1 MFGYINKT
9 RDNMWK
15 QCSREKFEELIS
27 SDHVHEILAD
37 VRSGNKKRK
46 VELPAFIFGGELDAE
61 LYEKHVSECQ
71 QRGEKPR
78 GSRCEEFLKPTGM
91 FIMDFDRTEGDPRVL
106 FDKFVATMEKHQI
119 PLKDILGEGNKTS
132 QGHGLRLVLK
142 GRPGSTIEADQKWI
156 SELMAEPIDEVCKDF
171 SRLSYCPC
179 KEDIYYID
187 YDLLFGAP
195 LDGIYEKCKNA
206 KMQECKDIKMQA
218 CKNAKMQ
225 ECKNEELQ
233 GNSQSSI
240 LNSQL
245 KERCAR
251 LNKELVVKS
260 LEEQM
265 GGAPKHGG
273 RNTFIYAM
281 ACHLAHIYGKDP
293 QELSA
298 IVPTYGETIARWQ
311 SSIKSACNSFKD
323 DSKVPDVLI
332 RALAVAEKR
341 QKLEDKEEEEEKN
354 DEPKMP
360 AVLPPLVAHLVSNV
374 PDIYKPAVAT
384 AIFPPLGAHLGGVTS
399 RYIDNV
405 PHEAAFMCVLMAIMS
420 SGKSCVN
427 KPIEYILA
435 DIVQRDN
442 INRQREQEWKDK
454 LATKGA
460 NKDKPQRPDDLCVQ
474 VLVPDM
480 TNAAFVQRLKDANGK
495 FLYTCMDE
503 IELLDQLKTSA
514 RGQQVS
520 QIIRLA
526 FDCGTYGQERV
537 GSLSVNA
544 RVKVKWNWNASTT
557 ILKGQD
563 YFRKALMDG
572 TLSRLNFCTINVKR
586 GGELPVFG
594 TYDEHFAEVLK
605 PYIDHLNEA
614 RGEVYCQE
622 ARALIEKMMEETKDL
637 YAMNEDPSY
646 EIMSYRGLVIA
657 FLKAVVLYIAHGYE
671 WSQEIEDFVRW
682 SYKYD
687 MWCKMSFFGEKMLMD
702 LRREDFVRK
711 SGPRNML
718 EMLPEEFTE
727 SDVVDV
733 RLSVG
738 KDGKAKQMIA
748 NWLFRRLICLNKK
761 GGFKKVR

>member
-1 MFGYINKT
+1 
-9 RDNMWK
+9 
-15 QCSREKFEELIS
+15 
-27 SDHVHEILAD
+27 
-37 VRSGNKKRK
+37 
-46 VELPAFIFGGELDAE
+46 
-61 LYEKHVSECQ
+61 
-71 QRGEKPR
+71 
-78 GSRCEEFLKPTGM
+78 
-91 FIMDFDRTEGDPRVL
+91 
-106 FDKFVATMEKHQI
+106 ME
-119 PLKDILGEGNKTS
+119 
-132 QGHGLRLVLK
+132 
-142 GRPGSTIEADQKWI
+142 
-156 SELMAEPIDEVCKDF
+156 EPIDEVCKDF

-187 YDLLFGAP
+187 YEMLFGGP
-195 LDGIYEKCKNA
+195 YSGIYDSKLKIVPSPNLSQGERDAQPNC
-206 KMQECKDIKMQA
+206 
-218 CKNAKMQ
+218 
-225 ECKNEELQ
+225 EL
-233 GNSQSSI
+233 SI
-240 LNSQL
+240 VNCELNPLNVQL
-245 KERCAR
+245 KERIAP
-251 LNKELVVKS
+251 LNKELVVKA

-273 RNTFIYAM
+273 RNSFIYAM

-311 SSIKSACNSFKD
+311 SSIKSACKSFKD
-323 DSKVPDVLI
+323 DSRIPDVLM
-332 RALAVAEKR
+332 RAVAVAEMR
-341 QKLEDKEEEEEKN
+341 QKLEDKEEDEEKN
-354 DEPKMP
+354 DEPKLP
-360 AVLPPLVAHLVSNV
+360 AVLPPLVAHLTSNV

-384 AIFPPLGAHLGGVTS
+384 AIFPPLGAHLGGVTY

-405 PHEAAFMCVLMAIMS
+405 PHEAAFMCVLMAMMS

-427 KPIEYILA
+427 MPIEYIMA
-435 DIVQRDN
+435 DIVERDKV
-442 INRQREQEWKDK
+442 NRQREQEWKDK
-454 LATKGA
+454 SATRGA
-460 NKDKPQRPDDLCVQ
+460 NKDKPQRPEDLCIQ
-474 VLVPDM
+474 MLVADM
-480 TNAAFVQRLKDANGK
+480 TNAAFVQRLQDANGK
-495 FLYTCMDE
+495 FLYTRMDE

-526 FDCGTYGQERV
+526 FDCGEYGQERV
-537 GSLSVNA
+537 GNQSVNA
-544 RVKVKWNWNASTT
+544 HVKVKWNWNASTT

-563 YFRKALMDG
+563 YFRKGLMDG

-586 GGELPVFG
+586 GADLPIFG

-622 ARALIEKMMEETKDL
+622 ARTLIEKMMEETKDL
-637 YAMNEDPSY
+637 FAMNEDPSY
-646 EIMSYRGLVIA
+646 EILSYRGLVTA
-657 FLKAVVLYIAHGYE
+657 FLKAMVLYIAHGYE

-687 MWCKMSFFGEKMLMD
+687 MWCKMSFFGEKMLLD

-711 SGPRNML
+711 KGPRNML

-738 KDGKAKQMIA
+738 KDGKAKQMIS
-748 NWLFRRLICLNKK
+748 NWLFRRLICLNKD

>member
-1 MFGYINKT
+1 MFGYVNKT
-9 RDNMWK
+9 RDNKWK
-15 QCSREKFEELIS
+15 ECSREKFDELINS
-27 SDHVHEILAD
+27 EHVREILAD

-46 VELPAFIFGGELDAE
+46 VELPAFIFGGELDAK
-61 LYEKHVSECQ
+61 LYEKHVAECL

-132 QGHGLRLVLK
+132 LGHGLRLVLK

-187 YDLLFGAP
+187 YDLLFGGP
-195 LDGIYEKCKNA
+195 YSGIYDSKLKIENGELK
-206 KMQECKDIKMQA
+206 IKPA
-218 CKNAKMQ
+218 DESVAESNP
-225 ECKNEELQ
+225 
-233 GNSQSSI
+233 QSI
-240 LNSQL
+240 

-360 AVLPPLVAHLVSNV
+360 AVLPPLVAHLTSNV
-374 PDIYKPAVAT
+374 PAIYKPAVAT

-460 NKDKPQRPDDLCVQ
+460 NKDKPKRPDDLCVQ

-557 ILKGQD
+557 IQKGQD
-563 YFRKALMDG
+563 YFRKGLMDG

-586 GGELPVFG
+586 GAELPVFG

-622 ARALIEKMMEETKDL
+622 ARALVEKMMEETKDL

-646 EIMSYRGLVIA
+646 EIMSYRALVIA

-671 WSQEIEDFVRW
+671 WSKEIEDFVRW

>member
-15 QCSREKFEELIS
+15 QCSHEKFEELINS
-27 SDHVHEILAD
+27 NQVHEILAD
-37 VRSGNKKRK
+37 VRSGNVKRK
-46 VELPAFIFGGELDAE
+46 VELPAFIFSGELDAE
-61 LYEKHVSECQ
+61 LYDKHVTECQ

-106 FDKFVATMEKHQI
+106 FDKFVATMEKYQI
-119 PLKDILGEGNKTS
+119 PLKDILATGHKTAK
-132 QGHGLRLVLK
+132 GLGLRLVLK

-156 SELMAEPIDEVCKDF
+156 SELMEEPIDEVCKDF

-195 LDGIYEKCKNA
+195 YEGIYS
-206 KMQECKDIKMQA
+206 
-218 CKNAKMQ
+218 
-225 ECKNEELQ
+225 KNEGGKMEEEE
-233 GNSQSSI
+233 SFPVQSPEVRRMMNQI
-240 LNSQL
+240 KLN
-245 KERCAR
+245 AR
-251 LNKELVVKS
+251 VDQLNKELVVKA

-273 RNTFIYAM
+273 RNTFIFAM

-311 SSIKSACNSFKD
+311 SSIKSACKSFKD
-323 DSKVPDVLI
+323 DSRIPDVLM

-341 QKLEDKEEEEEKN
+341 QKLENKEEEEEVD
-354 DEPKMP
+354 DEPPMP
-360 AVLPPLVAHLVSNV
+360 AILPPLVAHLTSNV
-374 PDIYKPAVAT
+374 PDIYKPSVAS
-384 AIFPPLGAHLGGVTS
+384 AIFPPLGAHLGGVTF
-399 RYIDNV
+399 RYVDNV
-405 PHEAAFMCVLMAIMS
+405 IHEAAFMCVLMAMMS

-427 KPIEYILA
+427 MPIEYIMA
-435 DIVQRDN
+435 DIIERDKV
-442 INRQREQEWKDK
+442 NRQREQEWKDK

-460 NKDKPQRPDDLCVQ
+460 NKDKPQRPEELCIQ
-474 VLVPDM
+474 VLVSDM

-495 FLYTCMDE
+495 FLYTKMDE
-503 IELLDQLKTSA
+503 IELLDQLKTTA

-526 FDCGTYGQERV
+526 FDCGEYGQERV
-537 GSLSVNA
+537 GSQSVNA
-544 RVKVKWNWNASTT
+544 HVKVKWNWNASTT

-563 YFRKALMDG
+563 YFRKGLMDG
-572 TLSRLNFCTINVKR
+572 TLSRLNFCTIKAKR
-586 GGELPVFG
+586 GAELPVFG

-614 RGEVYCQE
+614 RGEVECPE
-622 ARALIEKMMEETKDL
+622 ARALIVKMMEETKDL
-637 YAMNEDPSY
+637 VAMNEDASY
-646 EIMSYRGLVIA
+646 EIMSYRALVIA
-657 FLKAVVLYIAHGYE
+657 FLKAMVLYIAHGYE
-671 WSQEIEDFVRW
+671 WSKEIEDFVRW
-682 SYKYD
+682 SYRYD
-687 MWCKMSFFGEKMLMD
+687 MWCKMSFFGEKMLLD

-718 EMLPEEFTE
+718 EMLPDEFTE

-761 GGFKKVR
+761 GGFRKVK

>member
-9 RDNMWK
+9 RDNKWK
-15 QCSREKFEELIS
+15 ECSREKFEELINS
-27 SDHVHEILAD
+27 NQVHEILAD
-37 VRSGNKKRK
+37 VRSGNVKRK
-46 VELPAFIFGGELDAE
+46 VELPAFIFSGELDAE
-61 LYEKHVSECQ
+61 LYDKHVAECL

-78 GSRCEEFLKPTGM
+78 GSRCEEFLKPTGLFM
-91 FIMDFDRTEGDPRVL
+91 MDFDRTEGDPRVL
-106 FDKFVATMEKHQI
+106 FDKFVATMEKHRI
-119 PLKDILGEGNKTS
+119 LLKDILATGNKTAK
-132 QGHGLRLVLK
+132 GLGLRLVLK

-156 SELMAEPIDEVCKDF
+156 SELMEEPIDEVCKDF

-187 YDLLFGAP
+187 YDLLFGGP
-195 LDGIYEKCKNA
+195 YSGIYDSKLKIENGELK
-206 KMQECKDIKMQA
+206 IKPA
-218 CKNAKMQ
+218 DESVAESNP
-225 ECKNEELQ
+225 
-233 GNSQSSI
+233 QSSI

-251 LNKELVVKS
+251 LDKELVVKS

-298 IVPTYGETIARWQ
+298 IIPTYGESIPRWQ

-323 DSKVPDVLI
+323 DSKVPDVLM
-332 RALAVAEKR
+332 RALAVAEKV
-341 QKLEDKEEEEEKN
+341 QKVGNKVEGNKEEVLN
-354 DEPKMP
+354 QEPP
-360 AVLPPLVAHLVSNV
+360 LPPILPPLVAHLTSNV

-384 AIFPPLGAHLGGVTS
+384 AIFPPLGAHLGDVS
-399 RYIDNV
+399 FRYIDNV
-405 PHEAAFMCVLMAIMS
+405 IHEAAFMCVLMALMS

-427 KPIEYILA
+427 KPIEYIMA
-435 DIVQRDN
+435 DIVERDN
-442 INRQREQEWKDK
+442 VNRQREQEWKNK
-454 LATKGA
+454 MNTKGA
-460 NKDKPQRPDDLCVQ
+460 NKDKPERPDDLCVQ

-480 TNAAFVQRLKDANGK
+480 TNAAFVQRLQDAKGK
-495 FLYTCMDE
+495 FLYTRMDE
-503 IELLDQLKTSA
+503 IELLDQLKTSS

-526 FDCGTYGQERV
+526 FDCGEYGQERV
-537 GSLSVNA
+537 GNQSVNA

-563 YFRKALMDG
+563 YFHKGIMDG
-572 TLSRLNFCTINVKR
+572 TLSRLNFCTITLKR

-594 TYDEHFAEVLK
+594 TYDEHYAEVLK

-614 RGEVYCQE
+614 RGEVDCPE
-622 ARALIEKMMEETKDL
+622 AKALIVKMMEETKDL
-637 YAMNEDPSY
+637 VAMNEDSSY
-646 EIMSYRGLVIA
+646 EILSYRALVIA
-657 FLKAVVLYIAHGYE
+657 FLKAMTLYIAHGYE
-671 WSQEIEDFVRW
+671 WSKEIEDFVRW

-687 MWCKMSFFGEKMLMD
+687 MWCKISFFGEKMLMD
-702 LRREDFVRK
+702 LRRENFIRK

-718 EMLPEEFTE
+718 EMLPREFTE
-727 SDVVDV
+727 SDVADV

-738 KDGKAKQMIA
+738 KDSNPKQMIA
-748 NWLFRRLICLNKK
+748 NWLFRRLICVKEGRYL
-761 GGFKKVR
+761 KVR